1 MDSKK
6 SVTVLAA
13 LFICLS
19 LHSGTAFSIHNGL
32 QVRNLIL
39 PTPSNGILQS
49 LKMVGDS
56 QSYYGDSGSF
66 IVKEFSQYEELEEIV
81 QLASQ
86 PIPERPDGIVCVV
99 KYTSSSRPEC
109 ITTEADYERL
119 ARGNPATIFLRC
131 FQEYESA
138 DLLFGKADVQNFPT
152 FDVFYGGNRVARVEG
167 SSISEIQDVL
177 SMYQLQ
183 NSKLDL
189 FSEESSEKRETQWGD
204 GSAKDTSKTPRTT
217 GRFIP
222 GYDWGSEKGFF
233 DDQGDKAQES
243 FEDSFGNWLPNM
255 NDE

>member
-1 MDSKK
+1 
-6 SVTVLAA
+6 
-13 LFICLS
+13 
-19 LHSGTAFSIHNGL
+19 
-32 QVRNLIL
+32 
-39 PTPSNGILQS
+39 
-49 LKMVGDS
+49 MVGDS

-66 IVKEFSQYEELEEIV
+66 MVKEFSQYEELEEIV

-109 ITTEADYERL
+109 LPTEADYERL
-119 ARGNPATIFLRC
+119 ARENPATIFLRC

-138 DLLFGKADVQNFPT
+138 DLLFGKANVQNFPT

-167 SSISEIQDVL
+167 SSISELQDVL

-189 FSEESSEKRETQWGD
+189 FSEDASEKRQAQWGD
-204 GSAKDTSKTPRTT
+204 GKDMAKTPKTT
-217 GRFIP
+217 NRFVP
-222 GYDWGSEKGFF
+222 GYDWGSDKGFF
-233 DDQGDKAQES
+233 DEAGGKAEQS

-255 NDE
+255 DDE